1 MRRQSAFVR
10 YVSTTHAGSTDQ
22 RDIKETTV
30 LASAGA
36 GAAPSDAS
44 GKDVTHRRV
53 CTFLSVVD
61 SHWSGSVTNRRF
73 NRAMAQVHAGRAPQT
88 IVVTGGLLARSLL
101 TERSRRAEAWHP
113 VSNGIDGVNL
123 PRSSTLRCGNRNSFR
138 RFGRST
144 AAATRTQD
152 ESGAVPSHASGV
164 GRIMVPAP
172 LRRLVSQLD
181 RVDADPTG

>member
-1 MRRQSAFVR
+1 M
-10 YVSTTHAGSTDQ
+10 
-22 RDIKETTV
+22 
-30 LASAGA
+30 
-36 GAAPSDAS
+36 
-44 GKDVTHRRV
+44 
-53 CTFLSVVD
+53 
-61 SHWSGSVTNRRF
+61 
-73 NRAMAQVHAGRAPQT
+73 
-88 IVVTGGLLARSLL
+88 ARSLL